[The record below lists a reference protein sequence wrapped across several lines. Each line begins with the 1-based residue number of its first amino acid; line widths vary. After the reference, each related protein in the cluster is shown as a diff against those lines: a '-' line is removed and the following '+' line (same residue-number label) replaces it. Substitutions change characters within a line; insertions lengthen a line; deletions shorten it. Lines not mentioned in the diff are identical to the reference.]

1 MTNKKKFAI
10 IGICL
15 WLAVGLLSGCIVVR
29 NFPSDEIKG
38 FPNPLPH
45 PPSVKVSVG
54 NEPFPEVGYLQSTKD
69 NMRRMNIRN
78 LERLNH
84 QAVKVFKESG
94 LFSEV
99 QSTNPDLFVDIFISR
114 PKVNESK
121 SSSFATGWTIL
132 NLITLTAIPNIYYST
147 IEVKALVTES
157 QSRRVREYVMKDKI
171 TTYSWILFIFALP
184 IQGNDI
190 EEYRYKWIINKM
202 LEDGLLPNTQS

>member
-1 MTNKKKFAI
+1 MTNKKKTII

-15 WLAVGLLSGCIVVR
+15 WLAIGLLSGCIMVR
-29 NFPSDEIKG
+29 NSPSDEIKG
-38 FPNPLPH
+38 FPNPPPH

-54 NEPFPEVGYLQSTKD
+54 NEPFPEAGYLPGSKE

-84 QAVKVFKESG
+84 QAVNVFKESS

-99 QSTNPDLFVDIFISR
+99 QAANPDLYVDIFISR
-114 PKVNESK
+114 PQGNESK
-121 SSSFATGWTIL
+121 SSSFATGWALL
-132 NLITLTAIPNIYYST
+132 NLITLTAIPNIYNST
-147 IEVKALVTES
+147 IEVKTLVTES
-157 QSRRVREYVMKDKI
+157 QSGRVHEYVMQDKI

-184 IQGNDI
+184 IQGDDI

>member
-1 MTNKKKFAI
+1 MPSKKKFII

-29 NFPSDEIKG
+29 NSPSGEIKG
-38 FPNPLPH
+38 FPDPPLH

-54 NEPFPEVGYLQSTKD
+54 NEPLPEAGYLPGSRE
-69 NMRRMNIRN
+69 NMRRMNIRI

-84 QAVKVFKESG
+84 QAVSVFRESG

-99 QSTNPDLFVDIFISR
+99 QASSPDLFVDIFISR
-114 PKVNESK
+114 PKGNESE
-121 SSSFATGWTIL
+121 SSSIATGWAFL
-132 NLITLTAIPNIYYST
+132 NFITLTAIPNIYNAT

-157 QSRRVREYVMKDKI
+157 HSGRVREYVMQDKI

-184 IQGNDI
+184 IQGDDI

-202 LEDGLLPNTQS
+202 LEDGLLSNTQS